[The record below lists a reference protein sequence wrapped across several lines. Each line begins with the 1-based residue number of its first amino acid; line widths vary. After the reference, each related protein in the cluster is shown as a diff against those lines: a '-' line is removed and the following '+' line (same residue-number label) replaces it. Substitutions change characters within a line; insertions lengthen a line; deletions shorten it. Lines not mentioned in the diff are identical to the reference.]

1 MKSTQSD
8 RREET
13 KELIKEVLSEAIENG
28 ELQSAHAGQ
37 PGQSYESDLEQMS
50 ESCFTVRDAR
60 KAQKEDISASETLRR
75 RYGIEPEDYDSEVE
89 LQAAVRAAR
98 ADRSRK

>member
-28 ELQSAHAGQ
+28 ELRSAHAGE
-37 PGQSYESDLEQMS
+37 PGESYESDLEAMS
-50 ESCFTVRDAR
+50 ERCFVARDAR
-60 KAQKEDISASETLRR
+60 KAQNEDLSPSETLRR
-75 RYGIEPEDYDSEVE
+75 RYGIDPSEYDDETE
-89 LQAAVRAAR
+89 LQAAVSAAR
-98 ADRSRK
+98 SDRRR